1 MPVCPN
7 PALLYTDARTGA
19 PGQVLE
25 MHVDGFRFDL
35 GSILT
40 RAHSRWHAVDP
51 ADAGGS
57 PGRAEATE
65 AAAGAAAANGA
76 AAAAK
81 QPAAPRPPGA
91 PGGSRGVEAAAQ

>member
-1 MPVCPN
+1 MCRLPSLFN
-7 PALLYTDARTGA
+7 ARISA

-51 ADAGGS
+51 ADAGGG
-57 PGRAEATE
+57 PDDAEALE

-76 AAAAK
+76 VAVTE
-81 QPAAPRPPGA
+81 QPAPPRAPGA
-91 PGGSRGVEAAAQ
+91 PGGSPP

>member
-1 MPVCPN
+1 
-7 PALLYTDARTGA
+7 
-19 PGQVLE
+19 

-57 PGRAEATE
+57 PGRAE